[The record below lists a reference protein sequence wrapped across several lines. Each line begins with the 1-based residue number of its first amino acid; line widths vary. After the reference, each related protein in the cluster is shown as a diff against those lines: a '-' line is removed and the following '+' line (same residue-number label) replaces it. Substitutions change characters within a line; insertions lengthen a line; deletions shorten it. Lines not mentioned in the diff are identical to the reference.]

1 MSAEGAIKVYCA
13 DHSEDLEA
21 AMDLTKIHSDDLHF
35 LSQLTDAGIDD
46 GTVTKVLF
54 RDENS
59 GMSLT
64 YAWFKR
70 GFPLPRHR
78 HNVNCLYYIVSG
90 DLKLGNKLL
99 SAGDGFMVPA
109 DTVYSYVPGDEGV
122 EVLEFRTAASFDIRF
137 RSSESAWEK
146 LISMAISNRNAWRK
160 QDDPHVAKRIKGSG
174 D

>member
-1 MSAEGAIKVYCA
+1 MSAEGAIKVYYA

-90 DLKLGNKLL
+90 DLKLGNR
-99 SAGDGFMVPA
+99 GFDM
-109 DTVYSYVPGDEGV
+109 
-122 EVLEFRTAASFDIRF
+122 I
-137 RSSESAWEK
+137 
-146 LISMAISNRNAWRK
+146 N
-160 QDDPHVAKRIKGSG
+160 VAKHTLDPKRPQM
-174 D
+174 